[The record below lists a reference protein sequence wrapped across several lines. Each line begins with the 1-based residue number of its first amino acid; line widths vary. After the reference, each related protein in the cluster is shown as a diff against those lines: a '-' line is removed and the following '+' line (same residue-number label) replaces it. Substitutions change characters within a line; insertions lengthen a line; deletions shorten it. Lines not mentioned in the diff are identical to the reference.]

1 MNRKKQ
7 TEGHDGTS
15 VSAPPADTS
24 TPESGAPVP
33 AEQSGTAPTGTSSEE
48 GPEEGVLTLEQARA
62 QLERARQEAAEAL
75 DKYLRAKA
83 EVENTRR
90 RAEIDAAN
98 ARKYGIER
106 FAAELLAVRDSLELA
121 RTVDIQQE
129 NHTALEKMHEG
140 LDLTLKLMDAAFH
153 KVALTVVDPKG
164 EKFNP
169 EKHQAVSTVESEV
182 IAPGYVAQV
191 VQKGYMLHDRLLRP
205 AMVIVAKAAD
215 TGKTT
220 EST

>member
-7 TEGHDGTS
+7 TQDQDGTI
-15 VSAPPADTS
+15 VSAVPADTGAP
-24 TPESGAPVP
+24 TSGGPVP
-33 AEQSGTAPTGTSSEE
+33 AEQSGTTPAKGTAAA
-48 GPEEGVLTLEQARA
+48 PEEGALTLEQARLE
-62 QLERARQEAAEAL
+62 LERLRQEAAEAL

-90 RAEIDAAN
+90 RAEIDAGN

-140 LDLTLKLMDAAFH
+140 LDLTLKLMDAAFQ

-164 EKFNP
+164 EKFDP
-169 EKHQAVSTVESEV
+169 EKHQAVSTVDSEA

-205 AMVIVAKAAD
+205 AMVIVAKAPDSGRAP
-215 TGKTT
+215 

>member
-7 TEGHDGTS
+7 TQDHDDTS
-15 VSAPPADTS
+15 VSTVPTDTTTPGAGGPQSGS
-24 TPESGAPVP
+24 TPGESTAGA
-33 AEQSGTAPTGTSSEE
+33 
-48 GPEEGVLTLEQARA
+48 PEEGVLTLEQARLE
-62 QLERARQEAAEAL
+62 LERLRQEAAEAS

-90 RAEIDAAN
+90 RAEMDAAK

-140 LDLTLKLMDAAFH
+140 LDLTLKLMDSAFQ
-153 KVALTVVDPKG
+153 KVALTVIDPKG
-164 EKFNP
+164 EKFDP
-169 EKHQAVSTVESEV
+169 EKHQAVSTVDSDTIE
-182 IAPGYVAQV
+182 PGYVAQV
-191 VQKGYMLHDRLLRP
+191 VQKGYLLHDRLLRP
-205 AMVIVAKAAD
+205 AMVVVAKAAD

-220 EST
+220 ETT